1 MRLLSTKLTLIL
13 LAVTIIGAAM
23 VFSVRYVEACRL
35 QQVIVNE
42 QPVDNWSEKYEMLSD
57 APLIEQPVDNLIE
70 SILAK
75 NSIYKVDLKYDWP
88 NAIEMK
94 LNDINPV
101 AMLLDQSTGR
111 IFGLD
116 QQGRLVR
123 LKESDDQWERP
134 VFTSVRAGRMFS
146 RPDDVRVKVVLD
158 KLEQLRVENLN
169 LYRLMEEIDFG
180 NSSFL
185 KITIDGLPF
194 RVKVCAE
201 NLIED
206 MNRFVEFMTRYDH
219 DLTKTKLLDVRFK
232 KMIIASNGK

>member
-1 MRLLSTKLTLIL
+1 MRLLSTKLSLIL
-13 LAVTIIGAAM
+13 LAVTIVGAAM
-23 VFSVRYVEACRL
+23 VISVRYVEACRL
-35 QQVIVNE
+35 QQVVVND
-42 QPVDNWSEKYEMLSD
+42 QPVEDWSKKYEMLSN
-57 APLIEQPVDNLIE
+57 APLIKQPVDSLIE
-70 SILAK
+70 TVISK
-75 NSIYKVDLKYDWP
+75 RSIYRVDLKYDWP
-88 NAIEMK
+88 NAIKMN

-123 LKESDDQWERP
+123 LKKSDDQWERP
-134 VFTSVRAGRMFS
+134 VFTSVHAGRMFA

-158 KLEQLRVENLN
+158 KLEQLRMENLN

-185 KITIDGLPF
+185 KVTIDGLPF
-194 RVKVCAE
+194 RLKVRAE

-219 DLTKTKLLDVRFK
+219 DLAGTKLLDVRFE
-232 KMIIASNGK
+232 KMIVAANGK